1 MIQTGKL
8 WRLIMVFV
16 LLAAVVAPTAVFALE
31 NGGGKS
37 DGTAVSYQHEDDHEH
52 TEEETVV
59 QEGSSDGVGF
69 VLTLIIG
76 IIALIIFVV
85 AILGAVGLGVIGIGY
100 ASVSPG
106 EE

>member
-1 MIQTGKL
+1 MQTGRL
-8 WRLIMVFV
+8 WQLVMA
-16 LLAAVVAPTAVFALE
+16 LLLLLVAAVPTAVFALE
-31 NGGGKS
+31 NDGSKQT
-37 DGTAVSYQHEDDHEH
+37 GTAVHYQHEDEH
-52 TEEETVV
+52 AEEEIVV
-59 QEGSSDGVGF
+59 QEGSSNGVGF

-85 AILGAVGLGVIGIGY
+85 AILGAVGLGIIGIGY

>member
-1 MIQTGKL
+1 MQTGK
-8 WRLIMVFV
+8 WRRLVMVLV
-16 LLAAVVAPTAVFALE
+16 LLLVVGMPTAVFAL
-31 NGGGKS
+31 NNDGGKQ
-37 DGTAVSYQHEDDHEH
+37 DGTAVHYQQEDEH
-52 TEEETVV
+52 AGEEVA
-59 QEGSSDGVGF
+59 QEGSSDAAGF
-69 VLTLIIG
+69 VLTLIVG

>member
-1 MIQTGKL
+1 MQTGK
-8 WRLIMVFV
+8 WRRLVMMLV
-16 LLAAVVAPTAVFALE
+16 LLLAVGMPTAVFAL
-31 NGGGKS
+31 NNDGGKQ
-37 DGTAVSYQHEDDHEH
+37 DGTAVHYQQDDAHG
-52 TEEETVV
+52 EEVSVV
-59 QEGSSDGVGF
+59 QEGGSDAVGF
-69 VLTLIIG
+69 VLTLIVG

>member
-1 MIQTGKL
+1 MQTGRF
-8 WRLIMVFV
+8 WRLMMILV
-16 LLAAVVAPTAVFALE
+16 LLLVTAAPTAVFAWE
-31 NGGGKS
+31 ETGGKS
-37 DGTAVSYQHEDDHEH
+37 DNAALYQQEGEGEH
-52 TEEETVV
+52 AEEEGVV
-59 QEGSSDGVGF
+59 QDGGSDAVNL
-69 VLTLIIG
+69 VLTLIVG

>member
-1 MIQTGKL
+1 MMQTGKL
-8 WRLIMVFV
+8 WRLVMVFV

-31 NGGGKS
+31 NGGGKQDNS
-37 DGTAVSYQHEDDHEH
+37 AVSYQHEDGDTH

>member
-1 MIQTGKL
+1 MQTGKL
-8 WRLIMVFV
+8 WRMIMVLV
-16 LLAAVVAPTAVFALE
+16 LLLAAVAPTAVFALE
-31 NGGGKS
+31 NSGGKQ
-37 DGTAVSYQHEDDHEH
+37 DGTAVSYQHEDEH
-52 TEEETVV
+52 TEEEVVV

>member
-1 MIQTGKL
+1 MQTGKW
-8 WRLIMVFV
+8 WRLMMVLA
-16 LLAAVVAPTAVFALE
+16 LLVAMVAPTAVFALE
-31 NGGGKS
+31 NNGGKQE
-37 DGTAVSYQHEDDHEH
+37 GTAVSYQHEDEN
-52 TEEETVV
+52 TEEEVGA

-76 IIALIIFVV
+76 LIALIIFVV
-85 AILGAVGLGVIGIGY
+85 AILGAVGLGIIGIGY